1 MTAFFIPNIDEG
13 TDEEVYEGLAD
24 LCGRMP
30 AEHGRRIESI
40 TFVHDGEEWIATVGS
55 ELRGTRTTSRRRKA
69 GVVEVT
75 ERLSDGASVLA
86 IFAGTPYIV
95 VTNKGTPGVRSRWEN
110 PFYAGQ
116 PTAVRYFATSV

>member
-1 MTAFFIPNIDEG
+1 MAVFFIPDVDEG
-13 TDEEVYEGLAD
+13 ADEEVYEGLAK
-24 LCGRMP
+24 LCGRKP
-30 AEHGRRIESI
+30 AEPGKRIESI
-40 TFVHDGEEWIATVGS
+40 AFTHDGEEWIATVGT

-69 GVVEVT
+69 GVVDVT

-95 VTNKGTPGVRSRWEN
+95 VTNKGTPGVRSHWEN

-116 PTAVRYFATSV
+116 PSAVRYFAT